1 MSDEEKEQYMDLLG
15 ERDGEAYLG
24 VKTYKYENVQ
34 NILDDIIKDE
44 TNNRTVPHLQDFVTD
59 TIRECLGAYYRNKE
73 RYPGYYKFDEV
84 KNIIKSR
91 FQGLANFM
99 RSIDNIFVDN
109 GFASQDSSIKRKQQL
124 TKDRDNFKKTVRNSS
139 YATINIP
146 AHSFTYMKKDDYD
159 NVMEWIDEYGD
170 SDEQPSRYMLQDI
183 VDGASKVNKGS
194 RPGMFFVIPSAHW
207 GPLNDAVNGSE
218 VIQLMQ
224 KVGNMSQNW
233 RLVNY
238 GKLFEKFASLYGID
252 YKTLQKE
259 SKYVTLDGEDRRKL
273 SKAFRIEF
281 TGKLDGRAGMG
292 DVEELIPNEELKNQ
306 SSGEP

>member
-15 ERDGEAYLG
+15 ERDGEAYPG
-24 VKTYKYENVQ
+24 VKTYKYENKP

-109 GFASQDSSIKRKQQL
+109 GFASQDSDIKRKQQL
-124 TKDRDNFKKTVRNSS
+124 TQDRDNFKKTVPTVPWH
-139 YATINIP
+139 ATYPYIP
-146 AHSFTYMKKDDYD
+146 FTYMKKDDYD

-170 SDEQPSRYMLQDI
+170 SDEQSVHTCCKILWTVHQR
-183 VDGASKVNKGS
+183 
-194 RPGMFFVIPSAHW
+194 
-207 GPLNDAVNGSE
+207 
-218 VIQLMQ
+218 
-224 KVGNMSQNW
+224 
-233 RLVNY
+233 
-238 GKLFEKFASLYGID
+238 
-252 YKTLQKE
+252 
-259 SKYVTLDGEDRRKL
+259 
-273 SKAFRIEF
+273 
-281 TGKLDGRAGMG
+281 
-292 DVEELIPNEELKNQ
+292 
-306 SSGEP
+306 